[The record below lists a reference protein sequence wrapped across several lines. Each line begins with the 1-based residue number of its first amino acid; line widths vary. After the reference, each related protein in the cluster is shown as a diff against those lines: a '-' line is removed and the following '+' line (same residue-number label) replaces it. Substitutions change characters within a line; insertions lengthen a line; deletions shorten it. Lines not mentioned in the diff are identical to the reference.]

1 MDFDTAYNILNLD
14 PREDYTIRDIRKKY
28 HILALEFHPDK
39 NKHKNKNNNSGID
52 ANEKFQKISEAY
64 ELIKPLYENDDTR
77 KNREKDRGKGTK
89 EEERERGKHS
99 RDKSYMDIVYE
110 FFGEISGGA
119 NGNHSHI
126 VDIFHNECYEY
137 IIETIE
143 KMDYSLL
150 IELSRYIEMYFK
162 IFNIPGGVREKISE
176 TISRR
181 CSDMTYHEIRPSL
194 QNLINNEIYPFVIS
208 DSDTDSEMPL
218 PICYVPLWHRELI
231 YDKRVIVCRPI
242 LPDHISLDD
251 DNNILYRLELK
262 MDDIWKAES
271 ECKAEGDSKAEAKAA
286 FYLPEFPNIKIDYRD
301 LYIRKVQTL
310 VFRGGS
316 GISRINSKNILDIR
330 EKGDLSV
337 IVTLI

>member
-1 MDFDTAYNILNLD
+1 MDFYTAYNILNLD

-39 NKHKNKNNNSGID
+39 NKHNNKNKNSGID

-77 KNREKDRGKGTK
+77 KDTWKDRGKGTK
-89 EEERERGKHS
+89 EEKREREKHS

-110 FFGEISGGA
+110 FFGEISGEA

-181 CSDMTYHEIRPSL
+181 RSDMTYHEIRPSL

-208 DSDTDSEMPL
+208 DSDTDSDIPL

-262 MDDIWKAES
+262 MGDIWA
-271 ECKAEGDSKAEAKAA
+271 AEGDSKAEAKVA

>member
-14 PREDYTIRDIRKKY
+14 PCEDYTIREIRKKY

-39 NKHKNKNNNSGID
+39 NKNKNKNKNSGIE

-64 ELIKPLYENDDTR
+64 ELIKPLYENDDTI
-77 KNREKDRGKGTK
+77 KDREKDIGKGYK
-89 EEERERGKHS
+89 EEKREREKHS

-181 CSDMTYHEIRPSL
+181 SRDMTYHEIRPSL
-194 QNLINNEIYPFVIS
+194 RNLINNEIYPFVIS
-208 DSDTDSEMPL
+208 DMPL

-262 MDDIWKAES
+262 MDDIWAV
-271 ECKAEGDSKAEAKAA
+271 EGLVA

>member
-14 PREDYTIRDIRKKY
+14 PREDYTIREIRKKY

-39 NKHKNKNNNSGID
+39 NKNKNSGIHV
-52 ANEKFQKISEAY
+52 NEKFQKITEAY
-64 ELIKPLYENDDTR
+64 ELIKLLYENEDNKDTI
-77 KNREKDRGKGTK
+77 KDRKDRR
-89 EEERERGKHS
+89 EREKHS

-110 FFGEISGGA
+110 FFAEISGGA
-119 NGNHSHI
+119 NGNHSYI

-150 IELSRYIEMYFK
+150 VELSRYIEMYFK

-176 TISRR
+176 TIARR
-181 CSDMTYHEIRPSL
+181 RSDMTYHEIRPSL

-208 DSDTDSEMPL
+208 DTDTDSDMPL

-262 MDDIWKAES
+262 MDDIWKAEGD
-271 ECKAEGDSKAEAKAA
+271 CKAEGDQVENCDDAA
-286 FYLPEFPNIKIDYRD
+286 FHLPEFPNIKIEYRD

-316 GISRINSKNILDIR
+316 GISRMNSKNILDIR

>member
-1 MDFDTAYNILNLD
+1 
-14 PREDYTIRDIRKKY
+14 
-28 HILALEFHPDK
+28 
-39 NKHKNKNNNSGID
+39 
-52 ANEKFQKISEAY
+52 
-64 ELIKPLYENDDTR
+64 
-77 KNREKDRGKGTK
+77 
-89 EEERERGKHS
+89 
-99 RDKSYMDIVYE
+99 
-110 FFGEISGGA
+110 
-119 NGNHSHI
+119 
-126 VDIFHNECYEY
+126 
-137 IIETIE
+137 
-143 KMDYSLL
+143 
-150 IELSRYIEMYFK
+150 MYFK

-194 QNLINNEIYPFVIS
+194 RNLINNEIYPFVIS

-231 YDKRVIVCRPI
+231 YDKSVIVCRPI

-262 MDDIWKAES
+262 MGDIWSAEGD
-271 ECKAEGDSKAEAKAA
+271 CKAEGDSKAEAKAA